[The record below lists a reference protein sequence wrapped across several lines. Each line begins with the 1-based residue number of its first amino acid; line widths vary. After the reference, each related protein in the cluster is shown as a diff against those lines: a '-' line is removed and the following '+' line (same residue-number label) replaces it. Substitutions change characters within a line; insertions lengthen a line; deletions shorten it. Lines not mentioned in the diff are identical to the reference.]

1 MVIFLNIITFVII
14 VSFIIIIIDYFILL
28 ITQRFSANI
37 LTTIC
42 SEE

>member
-1 MVIFLNIITFVII
+1 MVIFLNIITFVI
-14 VSFIIIIIDYFILL
+14 VSFIIIIINYFILL